1 MGGALSTFGQDYGW
15 DGLKMQQVFQF
26 QTVGLSSDDAVQLL
40 HLPQPNYIKID
51 VDGIEHLILSG
62 GKTVLNKVDG
72 ILIEVN
78 DDFHAQADQ
87 CKKLLQEA
95 GLVLKEKRHSEMFD
109 SVESFGGG
117 KVWNQIWHRHTGV

>member
-1 MGGALSTFGQDYGW
+1 MGGALSTFGQDSGW

-40 HLPQPNYIKID
+40 HLLQPNYIKID

-87 CKKLLQEA
+87 CKKPSA
-95 GLVLKEKRHSEMFD
+95 GGRSSAERKATFRNVR
-109 SVESFGGG
+109 
-117 KVWNQIWHRHTGV
+117 